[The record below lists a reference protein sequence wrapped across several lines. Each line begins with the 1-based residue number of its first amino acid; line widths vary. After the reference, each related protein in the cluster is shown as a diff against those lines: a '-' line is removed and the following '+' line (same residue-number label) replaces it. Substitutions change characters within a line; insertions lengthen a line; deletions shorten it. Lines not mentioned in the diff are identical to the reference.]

1 MFSGDISSYI
11 KNFRKEKL
19 NFIITVVIYQ
29 QIVQHMLD
37 LTPKSLSVVKSELHF
52 TTSIYYFKTTF

>member
-1 MFSGDISSYI
+1 MFSGDISSYT

-19 NFIITVVIYQ
+19 KFVITVVIYQ
-29 QIVQHMLD
+29 QIVQHLLD
-37 LTPKSLSVVKSELHF
+37 LTPKSLSVVKSDLNF